1 MGATDLLGF
10 SIERTRNVVEFVVC
24 ASKVEEWSNP
34 RGMND
39 LSRDYGG
46 DTTRTFH
53 RDHTDRLHSSLDYFH
68 PPRKFI
74 FPFDTMILSFTIEI
88 CWDIIV
94 Y

>member
-39 LSRDYGG
+39 LSRDGG
-46 DTTRTFH
+46 DTIRSTFH
-53 RDHTDRLHSSLDYFH
+53 RDY
-68 PPRKFI
+68 I
-74 FPFDTMILSFTIEI
+74 VYILS
-88 CWDIIV
+88 WIIFNHM
-94 Y
+94 